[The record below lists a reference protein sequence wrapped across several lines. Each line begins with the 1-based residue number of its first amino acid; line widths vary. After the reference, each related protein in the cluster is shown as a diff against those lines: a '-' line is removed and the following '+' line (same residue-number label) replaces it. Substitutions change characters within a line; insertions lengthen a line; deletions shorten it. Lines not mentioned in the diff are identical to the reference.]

1 MISSDN
7 AEIYLDGILAITR
20 FDRSQGI
27 VSGTFAFKLYKQG
40 CDTLKI
46 TQGRFDYTL

>member
-1 MISSDN
+1 MRGEVI
-7 AEIYLDGILAITR
+7 ITR
-20 FDRSQGI
+20 LDRI
-27 VSGTFAFKLYKQG
+27 VSGTFNFSLAQTG